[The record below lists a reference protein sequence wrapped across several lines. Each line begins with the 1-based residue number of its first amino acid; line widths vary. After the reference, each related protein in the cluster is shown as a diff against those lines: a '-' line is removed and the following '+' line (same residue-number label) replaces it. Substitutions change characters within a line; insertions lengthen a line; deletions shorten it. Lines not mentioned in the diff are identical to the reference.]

1 MTLDHTFDGAHWIWC
16 GDTTEDFHVRAWA
29 RKTFS
34 WDGRGQVR
42 LQITADLRYM
52 AWVNGRRLGFGPPKF
67 HADTPTVDEYEI
79 SGLLRPGSN
88 LVAVQVYSLGNRRIS
103 SCMPRRGGLWARL
116 IGKGWLSGAD
126 STWKMRSDPAFLS
139 ATAPRGEMQPPCEWY
154 DVRHGLGHPEREE
167 YDDSAWPFARELP
180 AQNTLVLERRD
191 IPFMT
196 VLPFRPDRLIEKGVA
211 VFPREYPALPFVELA
226 SQLAKAE
233 THPDRE
239 NRIRPLLTETTTV
252 EFDAQSLPASQ
263 TLYALWDFGR
273 IWTGYPC
280 LQVRGTP
287 GTILD
292 LSYSE
297 DLLSHRIRP
306 DKSLPYHDRIV
317 LGDNPILFRITWPK
331 SLRYLQI
338 NVANGL
344 AIIEDLFLERSTYPV
359 QRRGFFSSDDP
370 VLNQAVEISL
380 HTVQLGME
388 DSFMD
393 TPWRERGSWL
403 GDDLVKARTASDFF
417 QDQQLAR
424 RFLLHHARGQRAN
437 GMMSGKYPGNVTSEV
452 STWTLR
458 FPPSLLEY
466 CAASGDWDFGRELW
480 PVLERLWRWLETCAT
495 NNGLYQAPPVHVDAH
510 TNRYNFIDW
519 APLEMRGVNAAWNAF
534 AHACLQAI
542 ASIAGET
549 GRESDAQRLHSRL
562 AKHRKAF
569 VQIFWD
575 DTRGVF
581 VNGLIDGRRTQRWG
595 CHENALAMLF
605 GLADPSHTESIVR
618 NLRAQDLFTVFA
630 ARDEDYE
637 EELPGLGKIPTVS
650 LALSKYH
657 WPDSCMVP
665 LGTAYFAGYLI
676 EALCA
681 LGMVNEAR
689 SLINLRWGD
698 FSRQGATTV
707 WETWNMDQSLSHGW
721 SASPAVFASRHLL
734 GVYRADTTGTRYHI
748 LPRVQD
754 FTTLRGRVATRTG
767 EVQVEWKEN
776 TLFID
781 VPAGLSWFAGLPLKN
796 DSHLYHNGTPV
807 TASLTVRRDGCD
819 FGVVEL
825 LPGSHRLEG

>member
-103 SCMPRRGGLWARL
+103 SCMPRRGGLRTQ
-116 IGKGWLSGAD
+116 LSGDGWRLGTD
-126 STWKMRSDPAFLS
+126 STWKMRSDPGFLS
-139 ATAPRGEMQPPCEWY
+139 DTAPRGEMQPPCEWY
-154 DVRHGLGHPEREE
+154 DARLGIGQPESED
-167 YDDSAWPFARELP
+167 YDDSAWPFAHEWSARED
-180 AQNTLVLERRD
+180 LVLEPRD

-196 VLPFRPDRLIEKGVA
+196 TQPFRPDRLIECGVA
-211 VFPREYPALPFVELA
+211 TFSKANPHFPELA
-226 SQLAKAE
+226 SELAKAR
-233 THPDRE
+233 TQPDRE
-239 NRIRPLLTETTTV
+239 NRIQPSVTKTTGV
-252 EFDAQSLPASQ
+252 AFDTKGLSASE
-263 TLYALWDFGR
+263 TLYGLWDFGR

-287 GTILD
+287 GTIID
-292 LSYSE
+292 ISYSE
-297 DLLSHRIRP
+297 DLKDHRIRP
-306 DKSLPYHDRIV
+306 NKSLPYHDRIV
-317 LGDNPILFRITWPK
+317 LGDEPLFHRITWPK
-331 SLRYLQI
+331 SLRYFQA
-338 NVANGL
+338 NVSNGHVV
-344 AIIEDLFLERSTYPV
+344 IEDLFLERSTYPV
-359 QRRGFFSSDDP
+359 HRRGFFSCDDP

-403 GDDLVKARTASDFF
+403 GDDLIKAQTASDYF
-417 QDQQLAR
+417 QDQRLAR
-424 RFLLHHARGQRAN
+424 RFLLHHARGQRTN

-458 FPPSLLEY
+458 FPPSVLEY
-466 CAASGDWDFGRELW
+466 CAASGDWDFGHELW
-480 PVLERLWRWLETCAT
+480 PVLERLWRWLETCST
-495 NNGLYQAPPVHVDAH
+495 EDGLYQAPPVHVDAH

-519 APLEMRGVNAAWNAF
+519 APIEMRGKNAAWNAF
-534 AHACLQAI
+534 AHACLRAI
-542 ASIAGET
+542 GTIAGET
-549 GRESDAQRLHSRL
+549 GREPEAASLDRRL
-562 AKHRKAF
+562 AQHHQAF
-569 VQIFWD
+569 IRNFWD
-575 DTRGVF
+575 NRRGVF
-581 VNGLIDGRRTQRWG
+581 VNGQIDGRRTERWG
-595 CHENALAMLF
+595 CHENVLALLF
-605 GLADPSHTESIVR
+605 ELAEPDHSESIVR
-618 NLRAQDLFTVFA
+618 NLREQDLFAIFS

-650 LALSKYH
+650 LALSKYR

-689 SLINLRWGD
+689 SLINQRWGE

-734 GVYRADTTGTRYHI
+734 GVQRADSTGIRYYI

-754 FTTLRGRVATRTG
+754 FTILRGRVATRVG
-767 EVQVEWKEN
+767 VVQVEWKEN
-776 TLFID
+776 ALNID

-796 DSHLYHNGTPV
+796 GFQLNLNGVPV
-807 TASLTVRRDGCD
+807 TSSFTVQRDGCD
-819 FGVVEL
+819 FGLVEL
-825 LPGSHRLEG
+825 QPGSHRLEG